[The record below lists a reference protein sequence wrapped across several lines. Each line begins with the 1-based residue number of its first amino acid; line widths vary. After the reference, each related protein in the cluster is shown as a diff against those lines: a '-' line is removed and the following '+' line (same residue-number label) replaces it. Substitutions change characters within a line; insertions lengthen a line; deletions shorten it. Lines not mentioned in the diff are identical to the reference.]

1 MARKRMPTSPFQLLA
16 LARRLAEYTR
26 STRYQNSRSSACH
39 GSGYSAHRRPSAQKL
54 QVPRN
59 TLPFPPF
66 EQSKRR
72 TPPLP
77 PERFR
82 RSSAKQSSEDQRR
95 RKRGLLPEAH
105 PTRRTGC
112 RRKSVPA
119 SNRRQRS
126 LPWHPP
132 RHAASPWR
140 DSPHA
145 RSNSPAPARRE
156 APRPSDAPR
165 RAP

>member
-1 MARKRMPTSPFQLLA
+1 MVSRARASALNHAPSTRKRSDAPRPRARASEAMRPAPCTPDGAQRRGPKPLA
-16 LARRLAEYTR
+16 PL
-26 STRYQNSRSSACH
+26 H
-39 GSGYSAHRRPSAQKL
+39 PRPQA
-54 QVPRN
+54 
-59 TLPFPPF
+59 
-66 EQSKRR
+66 SKRR
-72 TPPLP
+72 KPRLP

-82 RSSAKQSSEDQRR
+82 RSSAKPSSEDQRR
-95 RKRGLLPEAH
+95 RKRGLLPGVR

-112 RRKSVPA
+112 RRRSVPA

-145 RSNSPAPARRE
+145 RSNSLAPARRE
-156 APRPSDAPR
+156 ALRPSDAPR